1 MYGGHIM
8 DQSKKDT
15 LNFCIEFIRNNF
27 REHSQTS
34 MCLVW
39 VKQAV
44 DILEAAPEVGSAVF
58 IINELQAVEKYLTG
72 SDSSS
77 TSEDVNSKLQ
87 MIEQLIESI

>member
-1 MYGGHIM
+1 M

-15 LNFCIEFIRNNF
+15 LNFCVEFIRNNY
-27 REHSQTS
+27 REHSQVS

-44 DILEAAPEVGSAVF
+44 EILEGAPEVSSAVF

-77 TSEDVNSKLQ
+77 TSTDIDSKLQ
-87 MIEQLIESI
+87 MVETLVAGI

>member
-1 MYGGHIM
+1 M

-27 REHSQTS
+27 REHSQVS

-39 VKQAV
+39 VKQAK

-58 IINELQAVEKYLTG
+58 ITNELNAVEKYLTG

-77 TSEDVNSKLQ
+77 TSEDISQKLQ
-87 MIEQLIESI
+87 MVETLIASI